1 MIDVA
6 NAITLLANY
15 IIVPSLAYGSQL
27 ALGALGITLVYAV
40 LRFSNFAHGEMMSF
54 GTMIAILMVW
64 LFQSIGIS
72 IAPLPTA
79 LIALPFSI
87 ITTIFLLLILD
98 KFVFRYYQS
107 QRVQPVTF
115 MIVSVGVMFFLAG
128 FIRFIIGSSKK
139 NFADGERFII
149 KASEFKQMT
158 GLAEGL
164 SIRTTQAI
172 TVIATLILVTAIFWF
187 LNKTRMGKSMRAFS
201 DNEDLALLSGIK
213 PERVII
219 VTWMLVGALAAVAGT
234 LYGLDKGYKPFVYL
248 QLVLPIFAAA
258 IVGGVGN
265 PIGAVI
271 GGYVI
276 AFSEAF
282 ITFAYKRF
290 LTYLLPDEWAPDGLV
305 QLLSTEYKFA
315 VSFVLLVIVLLVR
328 PTGLFRGKTL

>member
-1 MIDVA
+1 MDVA

-128 FIRFIIGSSKK
+128 VICFIIGTSKK

>member
-128 FIRFIIGSSKK
+128 FIRFIIGTSKK

>member
-1 MIDVA
+1 MDVA

-128 FIRFIIGSSKK
+128 FIRFIIGTSKK